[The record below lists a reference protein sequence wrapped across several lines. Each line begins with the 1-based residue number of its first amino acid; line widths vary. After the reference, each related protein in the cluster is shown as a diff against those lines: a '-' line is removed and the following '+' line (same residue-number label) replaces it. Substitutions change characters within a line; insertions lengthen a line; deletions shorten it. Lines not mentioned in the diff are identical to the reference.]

1 MKTSLSLQSEPGI
14 YTEWSSTD
22 THKRHYLTIPSDFE
36 GYSGLLSLSVCIRKC
51 ISSEFEVE
59 AEETEEVFGNEDN
72 GNANGALQVLLADPG
87 VLDCSICH
95 EPLCTPV
102 FQCQNGHL
110 ACCLCCSK
118 VETIC
123 PICYPLGYKFTRCRG
138 LEVAIESI
146 GRILCINETLAAAY
160 SNKKSEHEQML
171 PPHSFQE
178 DDDELIPI
186 QDVEP
191 DLLMS
196 EEEEDE
202 DKLELMGKNQQQHT
216 TNNENEAL
224 QVVLD
229 DPNILDC
236 MICSNLLFPP
246 VFQCETGHLACSR
259 CCSEFKGVCLCCMP
273 NNNRCRGFE
282 KFIES
287 ISSISCKNARSG
299 CKKTVSYN
307 NKSKHEQSCPHATCW
322 CPYPSCSFAGSFQS
336 LYFHFDIKHTAS
348 TARFIYG
355 TTFSI
360 CIEID
365 QTTIFLQEQNENV
378 IFILNHEV
386 QEHER
391 ALNIDCVGVGCFKSG
406 FVYQLTAKSMETCLS
421 LRSVPEIYTEWSKDT
436 PRKCNLTVPSGFADY
451 DGLLSLSVCIKK
463 KVIPS
468 EFEEEMKE
476 VSIEFDHNLDGRPK
490 ARLPVPSGFAD
501 YNGLLSLFVYIKKK
515 VIPSEFEEEMKEAR
529 LPAALCNSLTRSHWF
544 IKGLENIFKSV
555 IVPCKNNGCNM
566 AMLLRYQNEHEQVC
580 PHATCFCPYPSCP
593 FTGSHE
599 NLYLHFGL
607 KHEADITVS
616 PSPHPLRPTL
626 FLLCWAINQEY
637 LFLQEEQASVIF
649 ILNHQVQLHERTLKC
664 ECVPQIFAKW
674 SKHNMPLHEDYYLA
688 VPSEF
693 AGYNGLLS
701 LSSGLREDPPTKT
714 KPYLW
719 LAIVENQQTKPKKE
733 EFDMISIL
741 YPSL

>member
-1 MKTSLSLQSEPGI
+1 MLFTCNTTFSLAVEVNQKRIFLQEQHTNVIFILNHQVKQDGGGRAFSIDYLGPPTSKSCFVYQLTAKRMKTSLSMQSEPGI

-51 ISSEFEVE
+51 ISLQFEVE
-59 AEETEEVFGNEDN
+59 TEEETKEVCGNEDN
-72 GNANGALQVLLADPG
+72 GNANGALQVVLADPG

-95 EPLCTPV
+95 ESLCTPV

-236 MICSNLLFPP
+236 MICSNWDGPSSVLPVLLR
-246 VFQCETGHLACSR
+246 VE
-259 CCSEFKGVCLCCMP
+259 
-273 NNNRCRGFE
+273 
-282 KFIES
+282 
-287 ISSISCKNARSG
+287 RS
-299 CKKTVSYN
+299 
-307 NKSKHEQSCPHATCW
+307 
-322 CPYPSCSFAGSFQS
+322 
-336 LYFHFDIKHTAS
+336 
-348 TARFIYG
+348 
-355 TTFSI
+355 
-360 CIEID
+360 
-365 QTTIFLQEQNENV
+365 
-378 IFILNHEV
+378 
-386 QEHER
+386 
-391 ALNIDCVGVGCFKSG
+391 CFKSG

-451 DGLLSLSVCIKK
+451 DGILSLSVCIKK
-463 KVIPS
+463 KVISS
-468 EFEEEMKE
+468 EFEEEME
-476 VSIEFDHNLDGRPK
+476 NVRIDEYISNLDGSLKVEP
-490 ARLPVPSGFAD
+490 PNEGQPSNAQAVQAVEPWKHSDFLCHN
-501 YNGLLSLFVYIKKK
+501 YVLNGLVDSLYNVYCKTTTAKELWESLERKYKIEDAGTKFYRNL
-515 VIPSEFEEEMKEAR
+515 VEF
-529 LPAALCNSLTRSHWF
+529 L
-544 IKGLENIFKSV
+544 
-555 IVPCKNNGCNM
+555 
-566 AMLLRYQNEHEQVC
+566 
-580 PHATCFCPYPSCP
+580 
-593 FTGSHE
+593 
-599 NLYLHFGL
+599 
-607 KHEADITVS
+607 
-616 PSPHPLRPTL
+616 
-626 FLLCWAINQEY
+626 
-637 LFLQEEQASVIF
+637 
-649 ILNHQVQLHERTLKC
+649 
-664 ECVPQIFAKW
+664 
-674 SKHNMPLHEDYYLA
+674 
-688 VPSEF
+688 
-693 AGYNGLLS
+693 
-701 LSSGLREDPPTKT
+701 
-714 KPYLW
+714 
-719 LAIVENQQTKPKKE
+719 
-733 EFDMISIL
+733 
-741 YPSL
+741 